1 MIREVVGAAMRLYRN
16 SPLHHPAVGKALAR
30 ALSMLPR
37 SKSVVRDVNGL
48 KFRLDLDEI
57 IDSSLYYSG
66 TFEANAER
74 AIAGALRSGMTAVD
88 VGANVGYHTLRM
100 ARAVGAA
107 GKVIAIEPTSWA
119 IARLRENIA
128 LNAFT
133 NVDVLQIG
141 LAATDEGWRSIRFR
155 SSYRLDGRVDT
166 AEESVQIRA
175 LDGVTADLTRLDF
188 IKIDVD
194 GSEGKVLDGA
204 RETLRRF
211 RPMVLFEITPSAMV
225 AGGDSPDDL
234 LALLSGLGYRFRED
248 DGSPLS
254 DVRQRVARIKAGD
267 GINLIAEHS

>member
-267 GINLIAEHS
+267 GINLIAKHS